1 MYNFNKIYIQVSE
14 IQKSEQHRFES
25 QAASIKSNC
34 SSHLTGENTAYDE
47 ILLTA
52 VLNSNIYHT
61 FKFPQIPVCFAES
74 TYINKKCKLCITAC
88 TTCRSSAKLQWIHSS
103 TKPTLE

>member
-34 SSHLTGENTAYDE
+34 SSQLSDENTAYDE
-47 ILLTA
+47 I
-52 VLNSNIYHT
+52 V
-61 FKFPQIPVCFAES
+61 
-74 TYINKKCKLCITAC
+74 
-88 TTCRSSAKLQWIHSS
+88 
-103 TKPTLE
+103 

>member
-34 SSHLTGENTAYDE
+34 SSQLSDENTAYDE

-74 TYINKKCKLCITAC
+74 TILTKNVNSASLHAQLAEVQLSCNGFTA
-88 TTCRSSAKLQWIHSS
+88 SQSPH
-103 TKPTLE
+103 